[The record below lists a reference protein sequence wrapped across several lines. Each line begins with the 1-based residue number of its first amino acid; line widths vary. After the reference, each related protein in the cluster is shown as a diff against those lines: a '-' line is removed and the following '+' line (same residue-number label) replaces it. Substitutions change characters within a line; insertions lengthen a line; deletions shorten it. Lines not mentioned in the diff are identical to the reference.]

1 MQADFEKLTGIQEEK
16 PFECVGSRDE
26 VNAAV
31 CLAIERME
39 AEGEPLP
46 ALFSWYQKQPLYASC
61 FPGRHAYERYYDP
74 AHLLPEEF
82 LHILADECYGGKL
95 PC

>member
-1 MQADFEKLTGIQEEK
+1 MQEDFEKLVGVQSEK

-39 AEGEPLP
+39 QEEAPLP
-46 ALFSWYQKQPLYASC
+46 VLFAWYRKQQIYAVA
-61 FPGRHAYERYYDP
+61 FPKRHSYDRYYDP
-74 AHLLPEEF
+74 AHLLPESF
-82 LHILADECYGGKL
+82 LALLTEACYGGKL